1 MFINNNECM
10 PSFLTLIKIFMF
22 LNNNERMPIVSIS
35 LNEEILK
42 QIDSLQKN
50 LGFSGRSDAIRA
62 GIRSFVAEEK
72 QKENLSGNVNA
83 ILLVVHNDEYDNQ
96 VNGIKHSYED
106 LITTHLHSKI
116 EGDKC
121 MELFMLKGEADSVSS
136 ITKDFQINKKMDTVK
151 LVAL

>member
-1 MFINNNECM
+1 
-10 PSFLTLIKIFMF
+10 
-22 LNNNERMPIVSIS
+22 MPIVSIS
-35 LNEEILK
+35 LTEEILK
-42 QIDSLQKN
+42 EIDTLQKN

-62 GIRSFVAEEK
+62 GIRSFVSEEK

-96 VNGIKHSYED
+96 VTGIKHSYED

-121 MELFMLKGEADSVSS
+121 MELFMLKGEADLVSD
-136 ITKDFQINKKMDTVK
+136 ITKDFQINKKMDSVK
-151 LVAL
+151 LVTL

>member
-1 MFINNNECM
+1 
-10 PSFLTLIKIFMF
+10 
-22 LNNNERMPIVSIS
+22 MPIVSIS
-35 LNEEILK
+35 LTEEILK
-42 QIDSLQKN
+42 EIDSLQKN

-62 GIRSFVAEEK
+62 GIRSFVSEEK
-72 QKENLSGNVNA
+72 QKENLSGSVNA

-121 MELFMLKGEADSVSS
+121 MELFMLKGEAESVSS
-136 ITKDFQINKKMDTVK
+136 ITKDFQINKRMDTVK
-151 LVAL
+151 LVTL

>member
-1 MFINNNECM
+1 
-10 PSFLTLIKIFMF
+10 MF
-22 LNNNERMPIVSIS
+22 LNNNEHMPIVSIS
-35 LNEEILK
+35 LTEEILK
-42 QIDSLQKN
+42 EIDTLQKN

-62 GIRSFVAEEK
+62 GIRSFVSEEK

-121 MELFMLKGEADSVSS
+121 MELFMLKGEANSVSD
-136 ITKDFQINKKMDTVK
+136 ITKDFQINKKMDTIK
-151 LVAL
+151 LVTL

>member
-1 MFINNNECM
+1 
-10 PSFLTLIKIFMF
+10 
-22 LNNNERMPIVSIS
+22 MPIVSIS

-62 GIRSFVAEEK
+62 GIRSFVSEEK

>member
-1 MFINNNECM
+1 
-10 PSFLTLIKIFMF
+10 MF
-22 LNNNERMPIVSIS
+22 LNNNRRMPIVSIS
-35 LNEEILK
+35 LTEEILRE
-42 QIDSLQKN
+42 IDALQKN

-62 GIRSFVAEEK
+62 GIRSFVSEEK

-121 MELFMLKGEADSVSS
+121 MELFMLKGEAESVSS
-136 ITKDFQINKKMDTVK
+136 ITKDFQINKRMDTVK
-151 LVAL
+151 LVTL

>member
-1 MFINNNECM
+1 
-10 PSFLTLIKIFMF
+10 
-22 LNNNERMPIVSIS
+22 MPIVSIS
-35 LNEEILK
+35 LTEEILK
-42 QIDSLQKN
+42 EIDNLQKN

-62 GIRSFVAEEK
+62 GIRSFVSEEK

-96 VNGIKHSYED
+96 VTGIKHSYED

-121 MELFMLKGEADSVSS
+121 MELFMLKGEADLVSG
-136 ITKDFQINKKMDTVK
+136 ITKDFQTNKKMDTVK
-151 LVAL
+151 LVTL

>member
-1 MFINNNECM
+1 
-10 PSFLTLIKIFMF
+10 MF
-22 LNNNERMPIVSIS
+22 LNNNEHMPIVSIS
-35 LNEEILK
+35 LNDEILK
-42 QIDSLQKN
+42 QIDNLQKN

-62 GIRSFVAEEK
+62 GIRSFVSEEK
-72 QKENLSGNVNA
+72 QKENLTGNVNA

-121 MELFMLKGEADSVSS
+121 MELFMLKGEANLVTD
-136 ITKDFQINKKMDTVK
+136 ITKDFQTNKKMDTVK
-151 LVAL
+151 LVTL

>member
-1 MFINNNECM
+1 
-10 PSFLTLIKIFMF
+10 MF

-121 MELFMLKGEADSVSS
+121 MELFMLKGEAGSVSS

>member
-1 MFINNNECM
+1 
-10 PSFLTLIKIFMF
+10 MF
-22 LNNNERMPIVSIS
+22 LNNNRRMPIVSIS
-35 LNEEILK
+35 LTEEILRE
-42 QIDSLQKN
+42 IDALQKN

-62 GIRSFVAEEK
+62 GIRSFVSEEK

-121 MELFMLKGEADSVSS
+121 MELFMLKGEAESVSS
-136 ITKDFQINKKMDTVK
+136 ITKDFQINKRMDTVK

>member
-1 MFINNNECM
+1 
-10 PSFLTLIKIFMF
+10 MF
-22 LNNNERMPIVSIS
+22 LNNNRRMPIVSIS
-35 LNEEILK
+35 LTEEILK
-42 QIDSLQKN
+42 EIDSLQKN

-62 GIRSFVAEEK
+62 GIRSFVSEEK

-136 ITKDFQINKKMDTVK
+136 ITKDFQINNRMDPVK
-151 LVAL
+151 LVTL

>member
-1 MFINNNECM
+1 
-10 PSFLTLIKIFMF
+10 MF
-22 LNNNERMPIVSIS
+22 LNNNEHMPIVSIS
-35 LNEEILK
+35 LTEEILK
-42 QIDSLQKN
+42 EIDNLQKN

-62 GIRSFVAEEK
+62 GIRSFVSEEK

-121 MELFMLKGEADSVSS
+121 MELFMLKGEAKSVST

-151 LVAL
+151 LVTL

>member
-1 MFINNNECM
+1 
-10 PSFLTLIKIFMF
+10 MF
-22 LNNNERMPIVSIS
+22 LNNNGHMPIVSIS
-35 LNEEILK
+35 LTEEILK
-42 QIDSLQKN
+42 EIDSLQKN

-62 GIRSFVAEEK
+62 GIRSFVSEEK

-121 MELFMLKGEADSVSS
+121 MELFMLKGEAETVST

-151 LVAL
+151 LVTL

>member
-1 MFINNNECM
+1 
-10 PSFLTLIKIFMF
+10 
-22 LNNNERMPIVSIS
+22 MPIVSIS
-35 LNEEILK
+35 LTEEILRE
-42 QIDSLQKN
+42 IDSLQKN

-62 GIRSFVAEEK
+62 GIRSFVSEEK

-83 ILLVVHNDEYDNQ
+83 ILLVGHNDEYDNQ

-136 ITKDFQINKKMDTVK
+136 ITKDFQINKRMDTVK
-151 LVAL
+151 LVTL

>member
-1 MFINNNECM
+1 
-10 PSFLTLIKIFMF
+10 
-22 LNNNERMPIVSIS
+22 MPIVSIS
-35 LNEEILK
+35 LTEEILK
-42 QIDSLQKN
+42 EIDSLQKN

-62 GIRSFVAEEK
+62 GIRSFVSEEK

-96 VNGIKHSYED
+96 VKGIKHSYED

-136 ITKDFQINKKMDTVK
+136 ITKDFQINKRMDTVK
-151 LVAL
+151 LVTL

>member
-1 MFINNNECM
+1 
-10 PSFLTLIKIFMF
+10 
-22 LNNNERMPIVSIS
+22 MPIVSIS
-35 LNEEILK
+35 LTEEILK
-42 QIDSLQKN
+42 EIDSLQKN

-62 GIRSFVAEEK
+62 GIRSFVSEEK

-121 MELFMLKGEADSVSS
+121 MELFMLKGEEDSVSS
-136 ITKDFQINKKMDTVK
+136 ITKDFQINKRMDTVK
-151 LVAL
+151 LVTL

>member
-1 MFINNNECM
+1 
-10 PSFLTLIKIFMF
+10 MF
-22 LNNNERMPIVSIS
+22 LNNNGHMPIVSIS
-35 LNEEILK
+35 LTEEILK
-42 QIDSLQKN
+42 EIDSLQKN

-62 GIRSFVAEEK
+62 GIRSFVSEEK

-121 MELFMLKGEADSVSS
+121 IELFMLKGEANSVSD

-151 LVAL
+151 LVTL

>member
-1 MFINNNECM
+1 
-10 PSFLTLIKIFMF
+10 MF
-22 LNNNERMPIVSIS
+22 LNNNEHMPIVSIS
-35 LNEEILK
+35 LTEEILK
-42 QIDSLQKN
+42 EIDNLQKN

-62 GIRSFVAEEK
+62 GIRSFVSEEK
-72 QKENLSGNVNA
+72 QKENLSGKVNA

-121 MELFMLKGEADSVSS
+121 MELFMLKGKAESVST
-136 ITKDFQINKKMDTVK
+136 ITKDFQINKKMDTIK
-151 LVAL
+151 LVTL

>member
-1 MFINNNECM
+1 
-10 PSFLTLIKIFMF
+10 MF
-22 LNNNERMPIVSIS
+22 LNNNEHMPIVSIS
-35 LNEEILK
+35 LTEEILK
-42 QIDSLQKN
+42 EIDNLQKN

-62 GIRSFVAEEK
+62 GIRSFVSEEK

-151 LVAL
+151 LVTL